1 MYIKIMIH
9 LKRVIK
15 TSNNHNLFK
24 TKMIIHKVRIIMI
37 IKAII
42 IIAYPAVFKEQ
53 ALIVKNKRLSKNKF
67 KKK

>member
-1 MYIKIMIH
+1 MIH

-24 TKMIIHKVRIIMI
+24 IKMIIHKVRIIMI

>member
-1 MYIKIMIH
+1 MIH
-9 LKRVIK
+9 LYRVIK

-24 TKMIIHKVRIIMI
+24 MKMIMHKVRIIMI
-37 IKAII
+37 IKAINA
-42 IIAYPAVFKEQ
+42 IAYPAVFKEE

>member
-1 MYIKIMIH
+1 MIH

>member
-1 MYIKIMIH
+1 MIH

-24 TKMIIHKVRIIMI
+24 IKMIIHKVRIIMI

-53 ALIVKNKRLSKNKF
+53 ASIVKNKRLSKNKF